1 MLKAPLKEAIRTT
14 KSHLDHLSQ
23 MGVVTV
29 EDFLLNFPWRYSD
42 ETVMASVCDLNSL
55 EESCVSGRLK
65 HMKSMRT
72 RNGKFMLTGVFYDE
86 TGEVDVMW
94 FNQQYLKNILKN
106 DTEVILT
113 GKVKWSGSRGR
124 MMSPKHEI
132 PRAGV
137 ELIHSGRVIPVYHEN
152 PKINSKWIREKI
164 QPLLYMTKLME
175 EPLPQ
180 NVVDKYELMSYGE
193 AVSQVHFPDSH
204 EQLLLARKRL
214 GFDEMFAIQ
223 LGVMNRKQ
231 VHQIETQEI
240 SKSIQRDE
248 SVIQKFLDS
257 LPFTLTAAQVRAV
270 DEILADMS
278 SPKIMNRLL
287 EGDVGAGK
295 TLVAALCL
303 LNTVKSGY
311 QGALMAPTEIL
322 AKQHFKNLLKTLGP
336 FGVSVQLLSGSMK
349 SKEKQQVINGLATKT
364 IDIVVGTHALIQDS
378 VSFKNLG
385 LAVVDEQHRFGVSQ
399 RSVFKQFGKPHML
412 AMTAT
417 PIPRTLALTLYGDQE
432 LSILDEKPAGRKS
445 IITRSVPKS
454 KRKDAYLWVDEQ
466 IKQGRQAFVVCPLI
480 EDSDLIEAKSAVS
493 EWQRLSENVFPNLKI
508 GLVHGKLKQ
517 DEKDDIMLK
526 FKNAELDILVATTV
540 IEVGIDIP
548 NASIIIIESAERFG
562 LAQLHQLRGRV
573 GRGEHQS
580 YCFLFPES
588 NADTTRK
595 RMKAM
600 VDYDDGFK
608 LSEIDLDLRGPGE
621 VYGVRQ
627 SGIPDLKMSSLADT
641 KLVAQ
646 AREAAEFVMNQYA
659 GTREHQRLLET
670 INISTEDIEY

>member
-1 MLKAPLKEAIRTT
+1 MLKAPLKDAFRTT
-14 KSHLDHLSQ
+14 KSHLEHLSL
-23 MGVVTV
+23 MGINTV

-42 ETVMASVCDLNSL
+42 ETVMASVSDLNSVDAR
-55 EESCVSGRLK
+55 SVSGRLK
-65 HMKSMRT
+65 NMRSMRT
-72 RNGKFMLTGVFYDE
+72 RNGKYMLTGVFYDD

-113 GKVKWSGSRGR
+113 GKIKWSGARGK
-124 MMSPKHEI
+124 MLSPKHEI
-132 PRAGV
+132 PKAGV
-137 ELIHSGRVIPVYHEN
+137 ELIHSGRVVPVYHEN
-152 PKINSKWIREKI
+152 PKISSKWIREKL
-164 QPLLYMTKLME
+164 QPLLYMTKLMQD
-175 EPLPQ
+175 PLPEPIIE
-180 NVVDKYELMSYGE
+180 KYKLMSFGD

-214 GFDEMFAIQ
+214 GFDELFAIQ

-231 VHQIETQEI
+231 SHQIETKDV
-240 SKSIQRDE
+240 SKIINVDLE
-248 SVIQKFLDS
+248 LKQKFLDN
-257 LPFTLTAAQVRAV
+257 LPFNLTGAQNRAI
-270 DEILADMS
+270 DEILTDMQ
-278 SPKIMNRLL
+278 SPNIMNRLL

-295 TLVAALCL
+295 TLVATLCL
-303 LNTVKSGY
+303 LMVVKSGY

-322 AKQHFKNLLKTLGP
+322 AKQHFKNLLKSLSP
-336 FGVSVQLLSGSMK
+336 FGITVQLLSGSLKK
-349 SKEKQQVINGLATKT
+349 SEKENVIQGLATKT
-364 IDIVVGTHALIQDS
+364 IDIVVGTHAVIQQS
-378 VSFKNLG
+378 VQFNNLG

-399 RSVFKQFGKPHML
+399 RSIFKRFGKPHML

-445 IITRSVPKS
+445 IITRSVPTS
-454 KRKDAYLWVDEQ
+454 KRKDAYLWIEDQ
-466 IKQGRQAFVVCPLI
+466 IKQGRQAFVVCPLV
-480 EDSDLIEAKSAVS
+480 EDSDAIEAKSATS
-493 EWQRLSENVFPNLKI
+493 EWQRLSEIVFPHLSI

-526 FKNAELDILVATTV
+526 FKNNELDILVATTV

-548 NASIIIIESAERFG
+548 NASIIIIEAAERFG

-588 NADTTRK
+588 KAETTRK

-600 VDYDDGFK
+600 VEYDDGFK

-641 KLVAQ
+641 KLVSQ
-646 AREAAEFVMNQYA
+646 AREAAEYVMQQYA
-659 GTREHQRLLET
+659 GSREHARLLSSMKVNVNE
-670 INISTEDIEY
+670 IDY